1 MYSGEKA
8 NNTNSGRII
17 LDPTMNELVD
27 LVQSMEGN
35 KGIEGRLYIYN
46 LFPLQNASKDSA
58 ILEFNQLWTQNE
70 SLVRGLP
77 EEKDGLVKQLIECP
91 WVLIGWGCGNN
102 SEEIRFLK
110 TEWLSVIEEAGIPK
124 LGKRG
129 KTEWDYYH
137 PRPRLNS
144 ELILYKQEILR
155 QYSHLLKQN
164 KENVR
169 SAPTLLA
176 DESWMR
182 HFQRL
187 ENIVGEIIC
196 GQYIL
201 LFLDIDENDE
211 RYVINYRYR
220 ILCFLEDRSYPVLS
234 INYEWSKM
242 GTICLGAHFECEHIN
257 LGQAPPELRFNDFI
271 EWAAK
276 ILPRYIKDLDVDL
289 LENKI
294 SAFSEDLKQRREQL
308 DEGPISENIISPERL
323 LTKRVE
329 KINNNLREYED
340 RFEYCFISEYEEKF
354 KRFEVHSVQLGD
366 VYPVV
371 LECIY
376 TYCFLHRL

>member
-1 MYSGEKA
+1 M
-8 NNTNSGRII
+8 
-17 LDPTMNELVD
+17 
-27 LVQSMEGN
+27 
-35 KGIEGRLYIYN
+35 
-46 LFPLQNASKDSA
+46 
-58 ILEFNQLWTQNE
+58 
-70 SLVRGLP
+70 
-77 EEKDGLVKQLIECP
+77 
-91 WVLIGWGCGNN
+91 
-102 SEEIRFLK
+102 
-110 TEWLSVIEEAGIPK
+110 
-124 LGKRG
+124 GKRG